1 MPSLTYRVYKGCV
14 YRDILGYVGYLFG
27 YLDHLRSS
35 VLVTRVRSSV
45 VKWVL
50 KVDSCVWTS

>member
-35 VLVTRVRSSV
+35 VLVARVSSSV
-45 VKWVL
+45 LKRVH
-50 KVDSCVWTS
+50 KVDA